1 MQVKMLYSR
10 VQSIFRGR
18 SRKEKQMEIV
28 SQCLNQST
36 ISSFTNMPQSAP
48 YDLKK
53 SEKIVLPG
61 ISQDEYV
68 TIPPSQLIEQH
79 H

>member
-1 MQVKMLYSR
+1 
-10 VQSIFRGR
+10 
-18 SRKEKQMEIV
+18 MEIV

>member
-28 SQCLNQST
+28 SRHLKLPMTWS
-36 ISSFTNMPQSAP
+36 ITNTPQSAP

-68 TIPPSQLIEQH
+68 ITSAFAPH
-79 H
+79 